1 MTDHTDGT
9 AAHRDTVNPVSAD
22 PVSAGIDAA
31 AERLLGAHASGVPCA
46 PVRDLIRTADEAYA
60 VQERLTVRRLEEGRR
75 LVGRKIGMTSRAA
88 QARFGADGPDFGML
102 FADMA
107 VPDGE
112 EIPAGAVLQPHA
124 EAEIALVL
132 ERDLTHERH
141 TVADVIRATAFALPA
156 IEVAGSRIRDWD
168 LTFVD
173 TVADNA
179 SSGMYV
185 LGNRPVP
192 LTDVDLRL
200 CGAVLERRGEQ
211 VSTGTGAACLG
222 HPLNAALW
230 LADALV
236 RAGRPLRA
244 GDTVLTGALGPVAP
258 AAPGDVFE
266 ARIDGL
272 GDVRVAFG
280 RAPNGDDADG
290 GDGDADG
297 GEEPR

>member
-1 MTDHTDGT
+1 MT
-9 AAHRDTVNPVSAD
+9 AN
-22 PVSAGIDAA
+22 IDAA
-31 AERLLGAHASGVPCA
+31 AERLAAARASGTPCA
-46 PVRDLIRTADEAYA
+46 PVRDLVTTPEDAYA
-60 VQERLTVRRLEEGRR
+60 VQERLTGRRLAEGHR
-75 LVGRKIGMTSRAA
+75 LVGRKIGLTSRAV
-88 QARFGADGPDFGML
+88 QEQLGVGTPDFGML

-112 EIPAGAVLQPHA
+112 EIPAGAVLQPRA
-124 EAEIALVL
+124 EAEVALVL
-132 ERDLTHERH
+132 AADLPHERH

-156 IEVAGSRIRDWD
+156 IEVVGSRVRDWD
-168 LTFVD
+168 ITLPD
-173 TVADNA
+173 TIADNA

-185 LGNRPVP
+185 LGNRPVA
-192 LTDVDLRL
+192 LADVDLRL

-211 VSTGTGAACLG
+211 LSTGTGAACLG

-230 LADALV
+230 LADTMV

-244 GDTVLTGALGPVAP
+244 GDTVLTGALGPVVP

-280 RAPNGDDADG
+280 KEDR
-290 GDGDADG
+290 
-297 GEEPR
+297 